1 MGDVARAS
9 NAATKRK
16 RVLEG
21 KKWEFFFPL
30 RVSVG
35 SILDL
40 SSTGKEEMDLRGT
53 VGSD

>member
-16 RVLEG
+16 RVVEG
-21 KKWEFFFPL
+21 KSGNFFSL
-30 RVSVG
+30 RVFVG

-40 SSTGKEEMDLRGT
+40 SSTGKEEMDQEN
-53 VGSD
+53 SW